1 MTGFHAD
8 PAALEELARRLE
20 DTAEEYGT
28 AAEETSGSGDLGPL
42 VPDALGAVTG
52 EWADRIRTVQTEVAA
67 TAASVRAA
75 AKVYRTGDASA
86 VEELR
91 RADG

>member
-8 PAALEELARRLE
+8 PAALAALARRLE
-20 DTAEEYGT
+20 DAAEEYG
-28 AAEETSGSGDLGPL
+28 AAADEAAGPGDLGPL
-42 VPDALGAVTG
+42 VSDAFRALTG
-52 EWADRIRTVQTEVAA
+52 EWADRLRAVRTDVGAA
-67 TAASVRAA
+67 AASVRTA
-75 AKVYRTGDASA
+75 AKAYGTADADA

>member
-20 DTAEEYGT
+20 DAAEEYG
-28 AAEETSGSGDLGPL
+28 AAADETSGPGDLGPL
-42 VPDALGAVTG
+42 VPDALRAVTD
-52 EWADRIRTVQTEVAA
+52 EWADRIRAVQREIAA
-67 TAASVRAA
+67 TAASVRTAA
-75 AKVYRTGDASA
+75 QVYRTGDAGV